1 MLKKILMSY
10 DENYTP
16 NVDVEETIGVKRKK
30 NSKRKI
36 EGDYVYKF
44 CFKDRNGAEQRIM
57 LLC

>member
-30 NSKRKI
+30 KI
-36 EGDYVYKF
+36 VKEK
-44 CFKDRNGAEQRIM
+44 
-57 LLC
+57 